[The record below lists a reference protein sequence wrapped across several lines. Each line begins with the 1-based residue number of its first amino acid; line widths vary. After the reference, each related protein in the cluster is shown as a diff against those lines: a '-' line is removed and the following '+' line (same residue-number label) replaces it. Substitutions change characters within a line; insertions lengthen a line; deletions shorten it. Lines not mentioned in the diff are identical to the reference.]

1 MQYDFQRVERRVYS
15 MIHSHEIRIE
25 EEGGELVDMAEVVGD
40 LDSQPTGRSAV
51 IRHAIVIGEDQ
62 RMALERQS
70 LPVSLAM
77 VNGKPSYQG

>member
-1 MQYDFQRVERRVYS
+1 

-25 EEGGELVDMAEVVGD
+25 EEGGELVDIAEVVGE
-40 LDSQPTGRSAV
+40 LNSQPTSCSAV

-62 RMALERQS
+62 RMALELQS

-77 VNGKPSYQG
+77 VNGKPSY